1 VVAMSFG
8 KTIKMFLI
16 DGDPSGRLT
25 CELSNWTGLA
35 YRIPRT
41 EVKKCSD
48 RPNLNSTGVYM
59 LFGRNDEDKEAV
71 YIGEAEEV
79 YTRLQSHLR
88 EKDFW
93 NEVIVFI
100 SKDEN
105 LNKAHIKYIENKLYE
120 KAKVANRY
128 FLMNGNIP
136 PMPSIS
142 EADRAEMDEYI
153 SNLTM
158 MVNTLGH
165 KLFEEIKD
173 SADVNV
179 DDVLFIKSTLG
190 VDAKGVQTQE
200 GFVVLK
206 GSKIANRKSYS
217 ERLLAKRN
225 DLLRTEQVKVVN
237 DEFVVME
244 DLLFTSPSAAA
255 DIVTG
260 RSANGLTEWKDR
272 NGKSLKDLV

>member
-1 VVAMSFG
+1 MTFG

-59 LFGRNDEDKEAV
+59 LFGRNDDDKEAA

-120 KAKVANRY
+120 KAKAANRY
-128 FLMNGNIP
+128 DILNGNIP

-142 EADRAEMDEYI
+142 EPDRAEMDEFI
-153 SNLTM
+153 SNLVM
-158 MVNTLGH
+158 IVNTLGH

-173 SADVNV
+173 QSDSKKSEVWN
-179 DDVLFIKSTLG
+179 IKAARG
-190 VDAKGVQTQE
+190 ANARGVQTQE
-200 GFVVLK
+200 GFVVLRS
-206 GSKIANRKSYS
+206 SKIANSTVDSFS
-217 ERLLAKRN
+217 ESLTAKRD
-225 DLLRTEQVKVVN
+225 DLIHSNKVQIIN
-237 DEFVVME
+237 DEYEVME
-244 DLLFTSPSAAA
+244 DLLFSSPSLAAA
-255 DIVTG
+255 IVMG
-260 RSANGLTEWKDR
+260 RSANGLTEWKDTY
-272 NGKSLKDLV
+272 GKSLRDLV

>member
-1 VVAMSFG
+1 MSFG

-128 FLMNGNIP
+128 FLINGNIP

-173 SADVNV
+173 SAEVNA

-217 ERLLAKRN
+217 ERLLVKRK
-225 DLLRTEQVKVVN
+225 DLFHTEKVKVVN

>member
-1 VVAMSFG
+1 MTFG

-41 EVKKCSD
+41 EVKKCAD

-59 LFGRNDEDKEAV
+59 LFGRNEDDKEAV

-79 YTRLQSHLR
+79 YKRLQDHLR
-88 EKDFW
+88 EKGFW

-120 KAKVANRY
+120 KAKATNRY
-128 FLMNGNIP
+128 FVMNGNIP
-136 PMPSIS
+136 PVPSIS
-142 EADRAEMDEYI
+142 EPDRAEMDEYI
-153 SNLTM
+153 SNLMM

-165 KLFEEIKD
+165 KLFEEIKV
-173 SADVNV
+173 SSEINENEIFYIEAARGA
-179 DDVLFIKSTLG
+179 K
-190 VDAKGVQTQE
+190 AKGVQTQE

-206 GSKIANRKSYS
+206 GSKIATDYVNSYG
-217 ERLLAKRN
+217 ERSIAMRN
-225 DLLRTEQVKVVN
+225 ELIQTEKIAVIN
-237 DEFVVME
+237 NEFIVME
-244 DLLFTSPSAAA
+244 DLLFSSPSAAA
-255 DIVTG
+255 DIVMG
-260 RSANGLTEWKDR
+260 RSANGLTEWKDSNR
-272 NGKSLKDLV
+272 RSLKDLV